1 MDTCVY
7 LGGRE
12 SLRSPFGVALTSRQ
26 MGKLILHRQKSVPSQ
41 SKGITAIANIAP
53 ANGFH
58 YPKKKLGRSPL
69 ITVSSDLTQIGLEGK
84 RHCALVSLGP
94 FPVFS
99 VTPKQHLPLTGQ
111 TKYKQTNRLSIRGR
125 RGYVLNNSRV
135 ICKPMNQFYKKSSII
150 ISDSTDTG

>member
-7 LGGRE
+7 QEGRK
-12 SLRSPFGVALTSRQ
+12 SLRSPFGVALMSRQ
-26 MGKLILHRQKSVPSQ
+26 MGKLIFHRQKSVPSQ

-58 YPKKKLGRSPL
+58 YPTKKLGRSPL
-69 ITVSSDLTQIGLEGK
+69 ITVSSDLTQIGSKGK
-84 RHCALVSLGP
+84 SLGP

-99 VTPKQHLPLTGQ
+99 LTPKQHLTLTGQ
-111 TKYKQTNRLSIRGR
+111 TKYKQTNRLSIHGR

-135 ICKPMNQFYKKSSII
+135 ICKPMNQFYKKSSIKGI

>member
-7 LGGRE
+7 QEGRE
-12 SLRSPFGVALTSRQ
+12 SLRSPFGVALMSRQ
-26 MGKLILHRQKSVPSQ
+26 MGKLIFHRQKSVPSQ

-58 YPKKKLGRSPL
+58 YPTKKLGRSPL
-69 ITVSSDLTQIGLEGK
+69 ITVSSDLTQIGSEGK
-84 RHCALVSLGP
+84 SLGP

-99 VTPKQHLPLTGQ
+99 LTPKQHLTLTGQ
-111 TKYKQTNRLSIRGR
+111 TKYKQTNRLSIHGR

-135 ICKPMNQFYKKSSII
+135 ICKPMNQFYKKSSIKGI